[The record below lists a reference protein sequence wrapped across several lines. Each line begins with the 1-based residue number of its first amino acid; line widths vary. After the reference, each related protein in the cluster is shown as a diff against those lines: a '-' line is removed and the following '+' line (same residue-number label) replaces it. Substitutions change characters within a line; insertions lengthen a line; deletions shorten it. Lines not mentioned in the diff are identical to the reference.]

1 MDKELDFYF
10 LLFGH
15 AASLKIFFFF
25 WGGGLVL
32 SLFNLQ
38 GYYQMMK

>member
-1 MDKELDFYF
+1 

-15 AASLKIFFFF
+15 AASLKIFFF

-38 GYYQMMK
+38 GYYQMTK